1 MMVLE
6 NYYFHYIRKY
16 NKSFPYFNFLHE
28 NNFKKI
34 ITSNIDRLIKIGDDI
49 DTKFKKKKFVF
60 SFDDGLRDHLFVS
73 RILEKKN
80 ILGLF
85 FINTMPIVEKK
96 ILNVHKLHLIFGRF
110 KCGEIIKKIHNIE
123 NFNLENIKIPSS
135 KRYQLEN
142 CLNEDNINKIK
153 LKVFLN
159 QNKNIFLVNKLFNFF
174 FSKLAQKKILKEF
187 YLSRDDIIDIDR
199 KGMIIGGHSHSHKL
213 LSSLSFKD
221 QNKEIE
227 RNIHYLSKILKKKID
242 FFASPWGNK
251 KSYNINTIK
260 ILKKNVKYHYT
271 TLQNKVLENNYEIP
285 RINCNKL
292 KYGKIFN
299 YKKNDK

>member
-1 MMVLE
+1 MALE
-6 NYYFHYIRKY
+6 NYFFHYIRKY
-16 NKSFPYFNFLHE
+16 NRSYPYFNFLHE

-34 ITSNIDRLIKIGDDI
+34 ITSKIDKLIKIGDDI
-49 DTKFKKKKFVF
+49 DTKYKKKKYIF
-60 SFDDGLRDHLFVS
+60 SFDDGLKDHLFAS
-73 RILEKKN
+73 NILKKKN
-80 ILGLF
+80 ILGIF
-85 FINTMPIVEKK
+85 FINTVPIIEKK
-96 ILNVHKLHLIFGRF
+96 ILNVHKLHLICGRF
-110 KCGEIIKKIHNIE
+110 KSEEIIKELYSIE
-123 NFNLENIKIPSS
+123 SINLENIKIPSS

-142 CLNEDNINKIK
+142 ALDKDHINKIK

-159 QNKNIFLVNKLFNFF
+159 QNKNFFLINKLFNFF
-174 FSKLAQKKILKEF
+174 FSKLTQKKILEKF

-221 QNKEIE
+221 QNKEIKK
-227 RNIHYLSKILKKKID
+227 NINYLSKILKKKID

-251 KSYNINTIK
+251 KSYNTNTIK
-260 ILKKNVKYHYT
+260 ILKKNVKYHFT

>member
-1 MMVLE
+1 MALE
-6 NYYFHYIRKY
+6 NYFFHYIRKY
-16 NKSFPYFNFLHE
+16 NRSYPYFNFLHE

-34 ITSNIDRLIKIGDDI
+34 ITSKIDKLIKIGDEI
-49 DTKFKKKKFVF
+49 DTKYKKKKYIF
-60 SFDDGLRDHLFVS
+60 SFDDGLKDHLFAS
-73 RILEKKN
+73 NILKKKN
-80 ILGLF
+80 ILGIF
-85 FINTMPIVEKK
+85 FINTVPIIEKK

-110 KCGEIIKKIHNIE
+110 KSEEIIKELYNIE
-123 NFNLENIKIPSS
+123 SINLENIKIPSS

-142 CLNEDNINKIK
+142 SLDKDHINKIK

-159 QNKNIFLVNKLFNFF
+159 QNKNFFLINKLFNFF
-174 FSKLAQKKILKEF
+174 FSKLTQKKILEKF

-221 QNKEIE
+221 QNKEIKK
-227 RNIHYLSKILKKKID
+227 NIHYLSKILKKKID

>member
-1 MMVLE
+1 MALE
-6 NYYFHYIRKY
+6 NYFFHYIRKY
-16 NKSFPYFNFLHE
+16 NRSYPYFNFLHE

-34 ITSNIDRLIKIGDDI
+34 ITSKIDKLIKIGDDI
-49 DTKFKKKKFVF
+49 DTKYKKKKYIF
-60 SFDDGLRDHLFVS
+60 SFDDGLKDHLFAS
-73 RILEKKN
+73 NILKKKN
-80 ILGLF
+80 ILGIF
-85 FINTMPIVEKK
+85 FINTVPIIEKK
-96 ILNVHKLHLIFGRF
+96 ILNVHKLHLICGRF
-110 KCGEIIKKIHNIE
+110 KSEEIIKELYSIE
-123 NFNLENIKIPSS
+123 SINLENIKIPSS

-142 CLNEDNINKIK
+142 ALDKDHINKIK

-159 QNKNIFLVNKLFNFF
+159 QNKNFFLINKLFNFF
-174 FSKLAQKKILKEF
+174 FSKLTQKKILEKF

-221 QNKEIE
+221 QNKEIKK
-227 RNIHYLSKILKKKID
+227 NINYLSKILKKKID
-242 FFASPWGNK
+242 FFASPWGDK
-251 KSYNINTIK
+251 KSYNTNTIK
-260 ILKKNVKYHYT
+260 ILKKNVKYHFT

>member
-1 MMVLE
+1 MALE
-6 NYYFHYIRKY
+6 NYFFHYIRKY
-16 NKSFPYFNFLHE
+16 NRSYPYFNFLHE

-34 ITSNIDRLIKIGDDI
+34 ITSKIDKLIKIGDEI
-49 DTKFKKKKFVF
+49 DTKYKKKKCIF
-60 SFDDGLRDHLFVS
+60 SFDDGLKDHLFAS
-73 RILEKKN
+73 NILKKKN
-80 ILGLF
+80 ILGIF
-85 FINTMPIVEKK
+85 FINTVPIIEKK

-110 KCGEIIKKIHNIE
+110 KSEEIIKELYNIE
-123 NFNLENIKIPSS
+123 SINLENIKIPSS

-142 CLNEDNINKIK
+142 SLDKDHINKIK

-159 QNKNIFLVNKLFNFF
+159 QNKNFFLINKLFNFF
-174 FSKLAQKKILKEF
+174 FSKLTQKKILEKF

-221 QNKEIE
+221 QNKEIKK
-227 RNIHYLSKILKKKID
+227 NIHYLSKILKKKID

>member
-1 MMVLE
+1 MALE
-6 NYYFHYIRKY
+6 NYFFHYIRKY
-16 NKSFPYFNFLHE
+16 NRSYPYFNFLHE

-34 ITSNIDRLIKIGDDI
+34 ITSKIDKLIKIGDDI
-49 DTKFKKKKFVF
+49 DTKYKKKKYIF
-60 SFDDGLRDHLFVS
+60 SFDDGLKDHLFAS
-73 RILEKKN
+73 NILKKKN
-80 ILGLF
+80 ILGIF
-85 FINTMPIVEKK
+85 FINTVPIIEKK

-110 KCGEIIKKIHNIE
+110 KSEEIIKELYSIE
-123 NFNLENIKIPSS
+123 SINLENIKIPSS

-142 CLNEDNINKIK
+142 SLDKDHINKIK

-159 QNKNIFLVNKLFNFF
+159 QNKNFFLINKLFNFF
-174 FSKLAQKKILKEF
+174 FSKLTQKKILEKF

-221 QNKEIE
+221 QNKEIKK
-227 RNIHYLSKILKKKID
+227 NINYLSKILKKKID
-242 FFASPWGNK
+242 FFASPWGDK
-251 KSYNINTIK
+251 KSYNTNTIK
-260 ILKKNVKYHYT
+260 ILKKNVKYHFT

>member
-110 KCGEIIKKIHNIE
+110 KYGEIIKKIHNIE

-251 KSYNINTIK
+251 KSYNVNTIK
-260 ILKKNVKYHYT
+260 ILKKNVKYHFT
-271 TLQNKVLENNYEIP
+271 TLQNNVVKNNYEIP
-285 RINCNKL
+285 RINCNKI
-292 KYGKIFN
+292 KFGKIFN
-299 YKKNDK
+299 YKK

>member
-1 MMVLE
+1 MALE
-6 NYYFHYIRKY
+6 NYFFHYIRKY
-16 NKSFPYFNFLHE
+16 NRSYPYFNFLHE

-34 ITSNIDRLIKIGDDI
+34 ITSKIDKLIKIGDDI
-49 DTKFKKKKFVF
+49 DTKYKKKKYIF
-60 SFDDGLRDHLFVS
+60 SFDDGLKDHLFAS
-73 RILEKKN
+73 NILKKKN
-80 ILGLF
+80 ILGIF
-85 FINTMPIVEKK
+85 FINTVPIIEKK

-110 KCGEIIKKIHNIE
+110 KSEEIIKELYSIE
-123 NFNLENIKIPSS
+123 SINLENIKIPSS

-142 CLNEDNINKIK
+142 SLDKDHINKLK

-159 QNKNIFLVNKLFNFF
+159 QNKNFFLINKLFNFF
-174 FSKLAQKKILKEF
+174 FSKLTQKKILEKF

-199 KGMIIGGHSHSHKL
+199 KGMIIGGHSHSHKI

-221 QNKEIE
+221 QNKEIKK
-227 RNIHYLSKILKKKID
+227 NIHYLSKILKKKID

>member
-1 MMVLE
+1 MALE
-6 NYYFHYIRKY
+6 NYFFHYIRKY
-16 NKSFPYFNFLHE
+16 NRSYPYFNFLHE

-34 ITSNIDRLIKIGDDI
+34 ITSKIDKLIKIGDDI
-49 DTKFKKKKFVF
+49 DTKYKKKKYIF
-60 SFDDGLRDHLFVS
+60 SFDDGLKDHLFAS
-73 RILEKKN
+73 NILKKKN
-80 ILGLF
+80 ILGIF
-85 FINTMPIVEKK
+85 FINTVPIIEKK

-110 KCGEIIKKIHNIE
+110 KSEEIIKELYSIE
-123 NFNLENIKIPSS
+123 SINLENIKIPSS

-142 CLNEDNINKIK
+142 ALDKDHINKIK

-159 QNKNIFLVNKLFNFF
+159 QNKNFFLINKLFNFF
-174 FSKLAQKKILKEF
+174 FSKLTQKKILEKF

-221 QNKEIE
+221 QNKEIKK
-227 RNIHYLSKILKKKID
+227 NINYLSKILKKKID

-251 KSYNINTIK
+251 KSYNTNTIK
-260 ILKKNVKYHYT
+260 ILKKNVKYHFT

>member
-1 MMVLE
+1 MALE
-6 NYYFHYIRKY
+6 NYFFHYIRKY
-16 NKSFPYFNFLHE
+16 NRSYPYFNFLHE

-34 ITSNIDRLIKIGDDI
+34 ITSKIDKLIKIGDEI
-49 DTKFKKKKFVF
+49 DTKYKKKKYIF
-60 SFDDGLRDHLFVS
+60 SFDDGLKDHLFAS
-73 RILEKKN
+73 NILKKKN
-80 ILGLF
+80 ILGIF
-85 FINTMPIVEKK
+85 FINTVPIIEKK

-110 KCGEIIKKIHNIE
+110 KSEEIIKELYSIE
-123 NFNLENIKIPSS
+123 SINLENIKIPSY

-142 CLNEDNINKIK
+142 SLDKDHINKLK

-159 QNKNIFLVNKLFNFF
+159 QNKNFFLINKLFNFF
-174 FSKLAQKKILKEF
+174 FSKLTQKKILEKF

-221 QNKEIE
+221 QNKEIKK
-227 RNIHYLSKILKKKID
+227 NIHYLSKILKKKID

>member
-1 MMVLE
+1 MALE
-6 NYYFHYIRKY
+6 NYFFHYIRKY
-16 NKSFPYFNFLHE
+16 NRSYPYFNFLHE

-34 ITSNIDRLIKIGDDI
+34 ITSKIDKLIKIGDDI
-49 DTKFKKKKFVF
+49 DTKYKKKKYIF
-60 SFDDGLRDHLFVS
+60 SFDDGLKDHLFAS
-73 RILEKKN
+73 NILKKKN
-80 ILGLF
+80 ILGIF
-85 FINTMPIVEKK
+85 FINTVPIIEKK
-96 ILNVHKLHLIFGRF
+96 ILNVHKLHLICGRF
-110 KCGEIIKKIHNIE
+110 KSEEIIKELYSIE
-123 NFNLENIKIPSS
+123 SINLENIKIPSS

-142 CLNEDNINKIK
+142 SLDKDHINKIK

-159 QNKNIFLVNKLFNFF
+159 QNKNFFLINKLFNFF
-174 FSKLAQKKILKEF
+174 FSKLTQKKILEKF

-221 QNKEIE
+221 QNKEIKK
-227 RNIHYLSKILKKKID
+227 NINYLSKILKKKID

-251 KSYNINTIK
+251 KSYNTNTIK
-260 ILKKNVKYHYT
+260 ILKKNVKYHFT

>member
-1 MMVLE
+1 MALE
-6 NYYFHYIRKY
+6 NYFFHYIRKY
-16 NKSFPYFNFLHE
+16 NRSYPYFNFLHE

-34 ITSNIDRLIKIGDDI
+34 ITSKIDKLIKIGDDI
-49 DTKFKKKKFVF
+49 DTKYKKKKYIF
-60 SFDDGLRDHLFVS
+60 SFDDGLKDHLFAS
-73 RILEKKN
+73 NILKKKN
-80 ILGLF
+80 ILGIF
-85 FINTMPIVEKK
+85 FINTVPIIEKK

-110 KCGEIIKKIHNIE
+110 KSEEIIKELYSIE
-123 NFNLENIKIPSS
+123 SINLENIKIPSY

-142 CLNEDNINKIK
+142 SLDKDHINKLK

-159 QNKNIFLVNKLFNFF
+159 QNKNFFLINKLFNFF
-174 FSKLAQKKILKEF
+174 FSKLTQKKILEKF

-199 KGMIIGGHSHSHKL
+199 KGMIIGGHSHSHKI

-221 QNKEIE
+221 QNKEIKK
-227 RNIHYLSKILKKKID
+227 NINYLSKILKKKID
-242 FFASPWGNK
+242 FFASPWGDK
-251 KSYNINTIK
+251 KSYNTNTIK
-260 ILKKNVKYHYT
+260 ILKKNVKYHFT

>member
-1 MMVLE
+1 MALE
-6 NYYFHYIRKY
+6 NYFFHYIRKY
-16 NKSFPYFNFLHE
+16 NRSYPYFNFLHE

-34 ITSNIDRLIKIGDDI
+34 ITSKIDKLIKIGDDI
-49 DTKFKKKKFVF
+49 DTKYKKKKYIF
-60 SFDDGLRDHLFVS
+60 SFDDGLKDHLFAS
-73 RILEKKN
+73 NILKKKN
-80 ILGLF
+80 ILGIF
-85 FINTMPIVEKK
+85 FINTVPIIEKK

-110 KCGEIIKKIHNIE
+110 KSEEIIKELYSIE
-123 NFNLENIKIPSS
+123 SINLENIKIPSS

-142 CLNEDNINKIK
+142 ALDKDHINKIK

-159 QNKNIFLVNKLFNFF
+159 QNKNFFLINKLFNFF
-174 FSKLAQKKILKEF
+174 FSKLTQKKILEKF

-221 QNKEIE
+221 QNKEIKK
-227 RNIHYLSKILKKKID
+227 NINYLSKILKKKID
-242 FFASPWGNK
+242 FFASPWGDK
-251 KSYNINTIK
+251 KSYNTNTIK
-260 ILKKNVKYHYT
+260 ILKKNVKYHFT

>member
-1 MMVLE
+1 MALE
-6 NYYFHYIRKY
+6 NYFFHYIRKY
-16 NKSFPYFNFLHE
+16 NRSYPYFNFLHE

-34 ITSNIDRLIKIGDDI
+34 ITSKIDKLIKIGDEI
-49 DTKFKKKKFVF
+49 DTKYKKKKYIF
-60 SFDDGLRDHLFVS
+60 SFDDGLKDHLFAS
-73 RILEKKN
+73 NILKKKN
-80 ILGLF
+80 ILGIF
-85 FINTMPIVEKK
+85 FINTVPIIEKK

-110 KCGEIIKKIHNIE
+110 KSEEIIKELYNIE
-123 NFNLENIKIPSS
+123 SINLENIKIPSS

-142 CLNEDNINKIK
+142 SLDKDHINKIK

-159 QNKNIFLVNKLFNFF
+159 QNKNFFLINKLFNFF
-174 FSKLAQKKILKEF
+174 FSKLTQKKILEKF

-221 QNKEIE
+221 QNKEIKK
-227 RNIHYLSKILKKKID
+227 NIHYLSKILKKKID
-242 FFASPWGNK
+242 FFASPWGDK
-251 KSYNINTIK
+251 KSYNTNTIK
-260 ILKKNVKYHYT
+260 ILKKNVKYHFT

>member
-1 MMVLE
+1 MALE
-6 NYYFHYIRKY
+6 NYFFHYIRKY
-16 NKSFPYFNFLHE
+16 NRSYPYFNFLHE

-34 ITSNIDRLIKIGDDI
+34 ITSKIDKLIKIGDDI
-49 DTKFKKKKFVF
+49 DTKYKKKKYIF
-60 SFDDGLRDHLFVS
+60 SFDDGLKDHLFAS
-73 RILEKKN
+73 NILKKKN
-80 ILGLF
+80 ILGIF
-85 FINTMPIVEKK
+85 FINTVPIIEKK
-96 ILNVHKLHLIFGRF
+96 ILNVHKLHLICGRF
-110 KCGEIIKKIHNIE
+110 KYEEIIKELYSIE
-123 NFNLENIKIPSS
+123 SINLENIKIPSS

-142 CLNEDNINKIK
+142 SLDKDHINKIK

-159 QNKNIFLVNKLFNFF
+159 QNKNFFLINKLFNFF
-174 FSKLAQKKILKEF
+174 FSKLTQKKILEKF

-221 QNKEIE
+221 QNKEIKK
-227 RNIHYLSKILKKKID
+227 NINYLSKILKKKID

-251 KSYNINTIK
+251 KSYNTNTIK
-260 ILKKNVKYHYT
+260 ILKKNVKYHFT

>member
-1 MMVLE
+1 MALE
-6 NYYFHYIRKY
+6 NYFFHYIRKY
-16 NKSFPYFNFLHE
+16 NRSYPYFNFLHE

-34 ITSNIDRLIKIGDDI
+34 IASKIDKLIKIGDDI
-49 DTKFKKKKFVF
+49 DTKYKKKKYIF
-60 SFDDGLRDHLFVS
+60 SFDDGLKDHLFAS
-73 RILEKKN
+73 NILKKKN
-80 ILGLF
+80 ILGIF
-85 FINTMPIVEKK
+85 FINTVPIIEKK
-96 ILNVHKLHLIFGRF
+96 ILNVHKLHLICGRF
-110 KCGEIIKKIHNIE
+110 KSEEIIKELYSIE
-123 NFNLENIKIPSS
+123 SINLENIKIPSS

-142 CLNEDNINKIK
+142 ALDKDHINKIK

-159 QNKNIFLVNKLFNFF
+159 QNKNFFLINKLFNFF
-174 FSKLAQKKILKEF
+174 FSKLTQKKILEKF

-221 QNKEIE
+221 QNKEIKK
-227 RNIHYLSKILKKKID
+227 NINYLSKILKKKID

-251 KSYNINTIK
+251 KSYNTNTIK
-260 ILKKNVKYHYT
+260 ILKKNVKYHFT

>member
-1 MMVLE
+1 MALE
-6 NYYFHYIRKY
+6 NYFFHYIRKY
-16 NKSFPYFNFLHE
+16 NRSYPYFNFLHE

-34 ITSNIDRLIKIGDDI
+34 ITSKIDKLIKIGDDI
-49 DTKFKKKKFVF
+49 DTKYKKKKYIF
-60 SFDDGLRDHLFVS
+60 SFDDGLKDHLFAS
-73 RILEKKN
+73 NILKKKN
-80 ILGLF
+80 ILGIF
-85 FINTMPIVEKK
+85 FINTVPIIEKK
-96 ILNVHKLHLIFGRF
+96 ILNVHKLHLIFGMF
-110 KCGEIIKKIHNIE
+110 KSEEIIKELYSIE
-123 NFNLENIKIPSS
+123 SINLENIKIPSY

-142 CLNEDNINKIK
+142 SLDKDHINKLK

-159 QNKNIFLVNKLFNFF
+159 QNKNFFLINKLFNFF
-174 FSKLAQKKILKEF
+174 FSKLTQKKILEKF

-199 KGMIIGGHSHSHKL
+199 KGMIIGGHSHSHKI

-221 QNKEIE
+221 QNKEIKK
-227 RNIHYLSKILKKKID
+227 NINYLSKILKKKID
-242 FFASPWGNK
+242 FFASPWGDK
-251 KSYNINTIK
+251 KSYNTNTIK
-260 ILKKNVKYHYT
+260 ILKKNVKYHFT

>member
-1 MMVLE
+1 M
-6 NYYFHYIRKY
+6 K
-16 NKSFPYFNFLHE
+16 
-28 NNFKKI
+28 
-34 ITSNIDRLIKIGDDI
+34 
-49 DTKFKKKKFVF
+49 
-60 SFDDGLRDHLFVS
+60 DHLFAS
-73 RILEKKN
+73 NILKKKN
-80 ILGLF
+80 ILGIF
-85 FINTMPIVEKK
+85 FINTVPIIEKK
-96 ILNVHKLHLIFGRF
+96 ILNVHKLHLICGRF
-110 KCGEIIKKIHNIE
+110 KSEEIIKELYSIE
-123 NFNLENIKIPSS
+123 SINLENIKIPSS

-142 CLNEDNINKIK
+142 ALDKDHINKIK

-159 QNKNIFLVNKLFNFF
+159 QNKNFFLINKLFNFF
-174 FSKLAQKKILKEF
+174 FSKLTQKKILEKF

-221 QNKEIE
+221 QNKEIKK
-227 RNIHYLSKILKKKID
+227 NINYLSKILKKKID

-251 KSYNINTIK
+251 KSYNTNTIK
-260 ILKKNVKYHYT
+260 ILKKNVKYHFT